1 MSTVNLGIRYRPV
14 RVGWCVRQGNMD
26 DVRTSLRLTHTLWGG
41 RYNPL
46 ISIGIGSDARDFLR
60 RLCVDVLYP
69 AAEVP
74 ELINFAESFPNFKW
88 PLHHYR
94 YPQFFT
100 EFGQGVISPFLDI
113 YHPVSQLHKEYVKG
127 ESKPKLSA
135 TLFSW
140 DLADP
145 LADIFL
151 AQFGSYPAAGE
162 TKLDY
167 PGFVTRMLNGK
178 TVSLG
183 REDSIPADVYSAFT
197 PSAISG
203 FDLEPDRV
211 SEYDGFYVG
220 ESENFEDVVN
230 FWNLRAADLD
240 LFFFDFREEKRLA
253 GFRDGFVREIH
264 SRTPGPQDLPT
275 FVGIWSRNRL
285 PDLHMKGFG
294 HAISERIVRNGDSGL
309 PVPIMQFRP
318 KRVLGNISDT
328 ERGTQIAFQL
338 PEKPFR
344 EDDASFHQL
353 MVVGIRPGATSWREF
368 GRTLITLPL
377 PEMNDFY
384 RKEMVFIGNEV
395 RIQRSG
401 LDVITSADSSD
412 FSFYACQTAN
422 VIIEF
427 FRVFGI
433 HVEPSLPGL
442 VAMRMI
448 RQMNDLQGCRVF
460 KLPGVRKLIEEY
472 GPLQSFT
479 RGAATLTIAQIDP
492 STKRPNLPQLF
503 VEGAELT
510 SSTAFDYLLRKGA
523 LRAGLDLL
531 CPNCNLNFWL
541 ALETLGHKVVC
552 EYCGG
557 IFDAATQLKDR
568 GDWRFR
574 RSGLFGKDN
583 HQEGAI
589 PVVLT
594 LQQLETNVSPLTAS
608 RLFATSFTL
617 SSSGAR
623 ISPCE
628 TDFVMLEFDTT
639 GEIEL
644 AIGECKAGGE
654 KSEIS
659 EADVKNLSAVA
670 DSFPPGR
677 VTVYIVFSKTG
688 PFSETEIARCRAA
701 QDPHSPRVILLSD
714 RELEPYHIY
723 ERTAK
728 QFDIRPI
735 ASSFRDLARATNNI
749 FFAPKPRVAAAI
761 DASPTPAA
769 VQNTTLETMEDQ
781 GAERDTPDANESAKE
796 K

>member
-1 MSTVNLGIRYRPV
+1 M
-14 RVGWCVRQGNMD
+14 RQGNMD

-46 ISIGIGSDARDFLR
+46 ISIGIGNDARDFLR

-74 ELINFAESFPNFKW
+74 ELIAFAQSFPSFEW

-127 ESKPKLSA
+127 ESKPKLSS

-151 AQFGSYPAAGE
+151 AQFGSYPGAGE
-162 TKLDY
+162 AKLDY

-183 REDSIPADVYSAFT
+183 REDSMPVDVHSAFT
-197 PSAISG
+197 PSAISR

-211 SEYDGFYVG
+211 NEYDGFYVG
-220 ESENFEDVVN
+220 ESDNFEDVVN

-253 GFRDGFVREIH
+253 DFRDGFVREIH
-264 SRTPGPQDLPT
+264 SRAPGLQDLPT
-275 FVGIWSRNRL
+275 FVGIWSRNHL
-285 PDLHMKGFG
+285 PDLHMKRFG

-309 PVPIMQFRP
+309 PVTIMQFRP
-318 KRVLGNISDT
+318 KRALGNISDT

-338 PEKPFR
+338 PEKPFQ

-368 GRTLITLPL
+368 GRTLTTPPL

-384 RKEMVFIGNEV
+384 RKEMVFIGCDV
-395 RIQRSG
+395 RIQRGG

-433 HVEPSLPGL
+433 HAEPSLPGL

-448 RQMNDLQGCRVF
+448 HQMSDLQGCRVF

-479 RGAATLTIAQIDP
+479 RGAATLTISQIDP
-492 STKRPNLPQLF
+492 STKRPNLPKLF

-510 SSTAFDYLLRKGA
+510 SATAFDYLLKKGA

-541 ALETLGHKVVC
+541 ALESLGHKVVC
-552 EYCGG
+552 EYCGET
-557 IFDAATQLKDR
+557 FDAATQLKDR

-594 LQQLETNVSPLTAS
+594 LQQLETNVSPLTSS

-628 TDFVMLEFDTT
+628 TDIVMLTFDST
-639 GEIEL
+639 GKIEL
-644 AIGECKAGGE
+644 AVGECKAGGE
-654 KSEIS
+654 KNEIS
-659 EADVKNLSAVA
+659 DTDVKNLSAVVNA
-670 DSFPPGR
+670 FPPER
-677 VTVYIVFSKTG
+677 VTAYMVFSKTG
-688 PFSETEIARCRAA
+688 PFSEAEIVRCKSA
-701 QDPHSPRVILLSD
+701 QIPHRPRVILLSD
-714 RELEPYHIY
+714 RELEPYHVY

-728 QFDIRPI
+728 EFDIR
-735 ASSFRDLARATNNI
+735 SVVTSFRDLARETNNI
-749 FFAPKPRVAAAI
+749 FFAPKLRVTAAA
-761 DASPTPAA
+761 DAAPTPATQSVGPKDA
-769 VQNTTLETMEDQ
+769 AGVRSTERESPDTEDK
-781 GAERDTPDANESAKE
+781 A
-796 K
+796 

>member
-1 MSTVNLGIRYRPV
+1 MSTVNLTVSYRPV

-46 ISIGIGSDARDFLR
+46 ISIGIGGDAREIVR
-60 RLCVDVLYP
+60 QQCVDVLYP

-74 ELINFAESFPNFKW
+74 ELITFAESFPNYRW
-88 PLHHYR
+88 PLHHFR
-94 YPQFFT
+94 YPQFFA
-100 EFGQGVISPFLDI
+100 EFGQNVISPFLEV

-127 ESKPKLSA
+127 ESKPNLSA
-135 TLFSW
+135 TLYSW

-162 TKLDY
+162 ITVDY

-183 REDSIPADVYSAFT
+183 REDSIPADAHIALT
-197 PSAISG
+197 PSAISR
-203 FDLEPDRV
+203 FDLEPDRIN
-211 SEYDGFYVG
+211 EYDGFYVG
-220 ESENFEDVVN
+220 ESDNFEDVVN

-240 LFFFDFREEKRLA
+240 LFFFDLREEKRL
-253 GFRDGFVREIH
+253 GDLRDEFVREIH
-264 SRTPGPQDLPT
+264 GRTRGLQDLPS
-275 FVGIWSRNRL
+275 FVGIWSRSRL
-285 PDLHMKGFG
+285 SDLQLKGFG
-294 HAISERIVRNGDSGL
+294 HAISERMVLDGVPSL
-309 PVPIMQFRP
+309 PVPIMRFRS
-318 KRVLGNISDT
+318 KRVLGNISET
-328 ERGTQIAFQL
+328 NLGTQIAFQL

-344 EDDASFHQL
+344 EDDASPHQL
-353 MVVGIRPGATSWREF
+353 MAVGIRLGLGSWREF
-368 GRTLITLPL
+368 GKTLVTPPL

-384 RKEMVFIGNEV
+384 RKEMVLVGNEV
-395 RIQRSG
+395 RIQRGG

-412 FSFYACQTAN
+412 VSLYACQTTN
-422 VIIEF
+422 VIVEF

-433 HVEPSLPGL
+433 HAEPSLPGR

-448 RQMNDLQGCRVF
+448 HQMGDLQGCRVF
-460 KLPGVRKLIEEY
+460 KLPGVRKLIDEY

-479 RGAATLTIAQIDP
+479 RGAGTLAIAQIDP
-492 STKRPNLPQLF
+492 STKRPNLPILF
-503 VEGAELT
+503 VEGTELT
-510 SSTAFDYLLRKGA
+510 PTTAFDYLLKKGA

-541 ALETLGHKVVC
+541 ALDALDHKVAC
-552 EYCGG
+552 EYCGER
-557 IFDAATQLKDR
+557 FDVATQLKDR

-594 LQQLETNVSPLTAS
+594 LQQLETNILPLTAF

-617 SSSGAR
+617 SSSGSR

-628 TDFVMLEFDTT
+628 TDIVMLMFDSS
-639 GEIEL
+639 GKIEL
-644 AIGECKAGGE
+644 AVGECKAGGE
-654 KSEIS
+654 KYEIS
-659 EADVKNLSAVA
+659 DADVRNLSAVVDA
-670 DSFPPGR
+670 FPPER
-677 VTVYIVFSKTG
+677 VTAYIVFSKTG
-688 PFSETEIARCRAA
+688 PFSEAEIARCKAA
-701 QDPHSPRVILLSD
+701 QTQHRPRVILLSD
-714 RELEPYHIY
+714 RELEPYHVY

-728 QFDIRPI
+728 QFDIRST
-735 ASSFRDLARATNNI
+735 ATSFKDLARATNNI
-749 FFAPKPRVAAAI
+749 FFAPKLKVAAVATPEI
-761 DASPTPAA
+761 TEVRSAAPQSPDSG
-769 VQNTTLETMEDQ
+769 DQ
-781 GAERDTPDANESAKE
+781 P
-796 K
+796 